1 MMKEHARSP
10 QEEPEHKHMPGAHVV
25 FAEPKHSYPDFAER
39 VGEEDMES
47 RKPGQPYVL
56 GHDPLELARL
66 DRQAAIIER
75 PTRMLLQAA
84 GMAAGWRVL
93 DVGTG
98 LGHVARIAGEIVGP
112 TGAVIGI
119 DPSVEALAVAR
130 ERSQAAGV
138 RHVSFEEGDVS
149 TWSTGQ
155 PFDAIV
161 GRLLLFHLG
170 DPVAAVRQLTR
181 NLRNGGQFIAV
192 DFDLGGARSEPRVGL
207 AADVLGWIE
216 QAFAVA
222 GASPR
227 IGARLGMILR
237 EAGLEQVATFGVQAY
252 LSPQD
257 RASAA
262 LIASVAR
269 TLAPVIVERGI
280 ATAEQLGIDTL
291 EDRLAAEF
299 QRADAVMLPP
309 TVVGAWGAVTGR

>member
-1 MMKEHARSP
+1 
-10 QEEPEHKHMPGAHVV
+10 
-25 FAEPKHSYPDFAER
+25 
-39 VGEEDMES
+39 MES
-47 RKPGQPYVL
+47 RKEPGQPYVL
-56 GHDPLELARL
+56 GHDPHELARL

-84 GMAAGWRVL
+84 GMATGWRVL
-93 DVGTG
+93 DLGTG
-98 LGHVARIAGEIVGP
+98 LGHVARIAGDIVGP

-119 DPSVEALAVAR
+119 DPSIDALAVAR
-130 ERSQAAGV
+130 ERAEAAGV

-149 TWSTGQ
+149 TWSAGQ

-161 GRLLLFHLG
+161 GRLVLFHLG
-170 DPVAAVRQLTR
+170 DPVAAVRQQAR

-216 QAFAVA
+216 QAFTVA

-237 EAGLEQVATFGVQAY
+237 EAGLEQVVTFGVQAY

-257 RASAA
+257 RTAAA
-262 LIASVAR
+262 LIAGVAR

-291 EDRLAAEF
+291 EDRIAAEF

-309 TVVGAWGAVTGR
+309 TVVGAWGAVTRA

>member
-1 MMKEHARSP
+1 
-10 QEEPEHKHMPGAHVV
+10 
-25 FAEPKHSYPDFAER
+25 
-39 VGEEDMES
+39 MES
-47 RKPGQPYVL
+47 RKEPGRTYVL
-56 GHDPLELARL
+56 GHDPVELARL
-66 DRQAAIIER
+66 DSQAAIIER

-84 GMAAGWRVL
+84 GLAAGWRVL
-93 DVGTG
+93 DLGTG
-98 LGHVARIAGEIVGP
+98 LGHVARIVGDIVGP

-119 DPSVEALAVAR
+119 DPSADALAVAR
-130 ERSQAAGV
+130 ERAEAAGV
-138 RHVSFEEGDVS
+138 RHVSFEKGDVS
-149 TWSTGQ
+149 TWSAGQ

-161 GRLLLFHLG
+161 GRLVLFHLG
-170 DPVAAVRQLTR
+170 DPVAAVRQQAR
-181 NLRNGGQFIAV
+181 NLRHGGRFIAV
-192 DFDLGGARSEPRVGL
+192 DFDLGSARSEPRVGL

-216 QAFAVA
+216 QAFTVA

-257 RASAA
+257 RAAAA
-262 LIASVAR
+262 LIAGVAR

-291 EDRLAAEF
+291 EDRLTVEF

-309 TVVGAWGAVTGR
+309 TVVGAWGAVTRV